1 MNHEIDRLLAR
12 QACLDLV
19 LRAAA
24 FADAGDAQALAQ
36 LFAEDGQLQR
46 PGGEVL
52 GGRTAIAAA
61 YSRRPAGRMTRHLVT
76 NTLVELQGP
85 DRASA
90 RSHVL
95 LWSCDEADAITP
107 HGRPAQ
113 PRQLV
118 GEFDDTFGRG
128 PEGRWLITRRVA
140 RFVMYRDLPGA

>member
-52 GGRTAIAAA
+52 GGRAARCCCGPA
-61 YSRRPAGRMTRHLVT
+61 TRPMPSRRTAARP
-76 NTLVELQGP
+76 N
-85 DRASA
+85 RASSLA
-90 RSHVL
+90 SSMTPLAAVPK
-95 LWSCDEADAITP
+95 AI
-107 HGRPAQ
+107 G
-113 PRQLV
+113 
-118 GEFDDTFGRG
+118 
-128 PEGRWLITRRVA
+128 
-140 RFVMYRDLPGA
+140 